1 MRAIG
6 FRVKSGHAIA
16 VVVDGPAGSPT
27 AVARRVVDLCD
38 PKVKETKQPYHSSR
52 GEAEEDQKKIA
63 ARTAL
68 IEQAVAQS
76 VKTLLAE
83 VPGVARASLVVGS
96 VIDPAKVGN
105 QHVRAH
111 ANEGRLFRTVL
122 ERALVARGVAC
133 SVVVDK
139 HLAEAARKRLRR
151 TDVEIRKTMA
161 AFGASLGGPWRTE
174 EKAAATAA
182 WMAL

>member
-6 FRVKSGHAIA
+6 FRVKSGFAIA

-27 AVARRVVDLCD
+27 IVARRIVELSD
-38 PKVKETKQPYHSSR
+38 PEVKETKQPFHSAR

-63 ARTAL
+63 TRTAL
-68 IEQAVAQS
+68 IEKATAQS
-76 VKTLLAE
+76 IKALLVEA
-83 VPGVARASLVVGS
+83 PGASRASLVVGS

-105 QHVRAH
+105 QHIRAH

-122 ERALVARGVAC
+122 ERALVARGIAC

-151 TDVEIRKTMA
+151 TDAEIRKTLS
-161 AFGASLGGPWRTE
+161 AFGATLGGPWRGE

>member
-6 FRVKSGHAIA
+6 FRVKSGYTIA
-16 VVVDGPAGSPT
+16 VIVDGPAGSPT
-27 AVARRVVDLCD
+27 AVARRVVEMCD
-38 PKVKETKQPYHSSR
+38 PEVKETRQPYHSSR
-52 GEAEEDQKKIA
+52 GEAEEDPKKIA
-63 ARTAL
+63 KRVAL
-68 IEQAVAQS
+68 IEKAVAQS
-76 VKTLLAE
+76 IKTLLSE
-83 VPGVARASLVVGS
+83 TPGATRASLVVGS

-105 QHVRAH
+105 QHIRAH

-122 ERALVARGVAC
+122 ERALTTRGVAC

-151 TDVEIRKTMA
+151 SDVEIRKTLA
-161 AFGASLGGPWRTE
+161 AFGATLGSPWRGE

>member
-6 FRVKSGHAIA
+6 FRVKSGFAIA

-27 AVARRVVDLCD
+27 AVARHVVELCD
-38 PKVKETKQPYHSSR
+38 PEVKETKQPYHSAR

-63 ARTAL
+63 KRTAL
-68 IEQAVAQS
+68 IEKAAAQS
-76 VKTLLAE
+76 IKALLAAS
-83 VPGVARASLVVGS
+83 PGATRASLVVGS

-105 QHVRAH
+105 QHIRAH

-122 ERALVARGVAC
+122 ERALAARGVAC

-151 TDVEIRKTMA
+151 TDAEIRKTLA
-161 AFGASLGGPWRTE
+161 SFGATVGTPWRGE